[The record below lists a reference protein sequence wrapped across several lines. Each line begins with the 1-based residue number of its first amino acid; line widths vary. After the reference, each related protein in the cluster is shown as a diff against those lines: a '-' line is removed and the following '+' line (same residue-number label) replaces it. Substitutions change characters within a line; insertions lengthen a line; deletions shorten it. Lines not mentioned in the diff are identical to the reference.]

1 MGARC
6 PPGAGSLLSMT
17 PLSPAD
23 SGCITVKQYPRFV
36 GAKKNTPI
44 QFICYF
50 EDPHSI
56 QWYKLAE
63 GSEDFFELS
72 TSTPRYSIQT
82 TENFTSFTI
91 SSITYEDNGIYVCDR
106 KNLTAEQRPHDC
118 GTQLKVLSEWE
129 LPILSAAQAM
139 LLLLLSP
146 FPPPWRAVGP
156 AQGVSPPS
164 WSLMAVCNA
173 LVSPRGRAGPRCPPH
188 LLSLTLGGGAWSYP
202 CAVAPR
208 SQ

>member
-1 MGARC
+1 MR
-6 PPGAGSLLSMT
+6 
-17 PLSPAD
+17 
-23 SGCITVKQYPRFV
+23 QYQRFV
-36 GAKKNTPI
+36 GAKKSTPI

-63 GSEDFFELS
+63 GSDDFYELS
-72 TSTPRYSIQT
+72 NSTARYSIET

-106 KNLTAEQRPHDC
+106 KNLTAQQRPHDC

-129 LPILSAAQAM
+129 LPILFAPQEM

-146 FPPPWRAVGP
+146 FLPPWRVVAP
-156 AQGVSPPS
+156 AQGVSPHS
-164 WSLMAVCNA
+164 WALIAVYNA
-173 LVSPRGRAGPRCPPH
+173 LVPPSGESLSPLSPPSALADTWRWSLELSLCCCSQVTVTSGRCRAGTP
-188 LLSLTLGGGAWSYP
+188 
-202 CAVAPR
+202 
-208 SQ
+208 